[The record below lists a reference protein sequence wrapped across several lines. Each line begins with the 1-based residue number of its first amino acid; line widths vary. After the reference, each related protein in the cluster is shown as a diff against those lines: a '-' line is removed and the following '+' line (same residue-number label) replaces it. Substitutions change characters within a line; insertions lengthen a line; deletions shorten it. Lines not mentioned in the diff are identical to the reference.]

1 MKRIR
6 LSSDPLV
13 ESSPGLSVASD
24 KVLYY
29 GESVIIYA
37 TREMPDWQVREFCK
51 IPIYFEGRK
60 FYLLRKARME
70 PPYVMGYELEPWPE
84 DLHEESNLSITYD
97 QDYVA
102 QRNRLVQTEQRND
115 LGRLLLLPLFPFL
128 GFLWARFKDR
138 TLERFGFHPVSMTNA
153 SLLVEFGFF
162 VIETIFLFVFHD
174 GFAQVAF
181 GLATAWLD
189 YAVFVVFLVDM
200 IARYDQVLRG
210 IESPPGFL
218 EWLVRFVGRKTARRR
233 ADSRAR

>member
-60 FYLLRKARME
+60 FYLLRPRLQFVTHHIRGFHAS
-70 PPYVMGYELEPWPE
+70 LAQE

-97 QDYVA
+97 QDY
-102 QRNRLVQTEQRND
+102 
-115 LGRLLLLPLFPFL
+115 
-128 GFLWARFKDR
+128 
-138 TLERFGFHPVSMTNA
+138 
-153 SLLVEFGFF
+153 
-162 VIETIFLFVFHD
+162 
-174 GFAQVAF
+174 
-181 GLATAWLD
+181 
-189 YAVFVVFLVDM
+189 
-200 IARYDQVLRG
+200 
-210 IESPPGFL
+210 
-218 EWLVRFVGRKTARRR
+218 
-233 ADSRAR
+233 